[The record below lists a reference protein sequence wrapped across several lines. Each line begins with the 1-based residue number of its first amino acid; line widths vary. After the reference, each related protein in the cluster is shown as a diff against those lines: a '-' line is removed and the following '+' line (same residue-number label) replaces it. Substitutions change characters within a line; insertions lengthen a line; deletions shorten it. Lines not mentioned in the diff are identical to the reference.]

1 MDRSAQK
8 VFIEPMK
15 DLGFGRMRENDVAI
29 MVIQIFDLIFLKAAR
44 RAKVEVAG
52 VLITEDAVFY
62 FRPLS
67 LVCRFIGDPLAEV
80 LFHKRAKA
88 KLQDRQVPKLFK
100 LVKEGDDSATVD
112 EVDVWELARPGP
124 SPSFRS
130 DPFELKAEASHRG
143 EVGVAWADTI
153 PVGSNERS
161 KRGVPEPGILQTK
174 NGAPRCFRGGSQMEG
189 HMVRGGSG
197 RGGEGRV
204 RERQTPLGV
213 YEDPIEAGKDR
224 GGLLVG
230 PSELAVEERDFHQ
243 PKGVDKVVEH
253 GCLNRVEIAIR
264 LIPGG
269 PGEIKVSQKGDRSR
283 EGGKNLGQRGKEGLF
298 LVVVARA
305 INIHNGE
312 GEIIGLPGEGGRD
325 REVIDGVVEELEV
338 PVIPGSE
345 NASGSADGRFKDEGA
360 ERRRKEGGGKE
371 G

>member
-1 MDRSAQK
+1 
-8 VFIEPMK
+8 MK
-15 DLGFGRMRENDVAI
+15 DLSLGQMRENDVA
-29 MVIQIFDLIFLKAAR
+29 VLVVQIFDLIFLEAAR
-44 RAKVEVAG
+44 RAKVEVMP
-52 VLITEDAVFY
+52 VLIAKDAVFD
-62 FRPLS
+62 FCPLS
-67 LVCRFIGDPLAEV
+67 PVGRFIRDSLAKVIFREG
-80 LFHKRAKA
+80 AKA
-88 KLQDRQVPKLFK
+88 KLQDRHVSKLFK
-100 LVKEGDDSATVD
+100 LIQEGNDSATVE
-112 EVDVWELARPGP
+112 EVNGREFSRPGP
-124 SPSFRS
+124 RTSFRS
-130 DPFELKAEASHRG
+130 DPLEFKAEASHG
-143 EVGVAWADTI
+143 GKVGVVWAYAI
-153 PVGSNERS
+153 PVGSNQRS
-161 KRGVPEPGILQTK
+161 EGGMFEPGIFQAEDS
-174 NGAPRCFRGGSQMEG
+174 APRRFRGSSQVEG

-360 ERRRKEGGGKE
+360 ERRREEGGGKE